1 MCIEMFPK
9 NKINIIYRFLCLI
22 SYLAVILV
30 TNSNITLFILLFMY
44 FFLGLSEKSF
54 RNIEF
59 IVITLIL
66 LLVCYLLKNY
76 WLFRIMLVIDYSF
89 YFLDTPYYGEDEVV
103 SKNDYVRFVKVKK
116 KKGSNNITAVFVTLH
131 LVILLLAIV
140 VG

>member
-1 MCIEMFPK
+1 MFPK
-9 NKINIIYRFLCLI
+9 NKVNIIYRFLCLL
-22 SYLAVILV
+22 SYLVVILL

-59 IVITLIL
+59 IIITLVV

-76 WLFRIMLVIDYSF
+76 WLFRIMLVIDYIF
-89 YFLDTPYYGEDEVV
+89 YFLDNSYYDEEKEVTV
-103 SKNDYVRFVKVKK
+103 SKNDYVRFAKVKK
-116 KKGSNNITAVFVTLH
+116 KEGSNNITAVFVTLH